1 MFYKVL
7 DSFRI
12 GLFVQN
18 DWYRT
23 NSFFIWLLSF
33 PSTICWK
40 SCWKVAFF
48 SNVCFDTFVKN
59 DMIIGKW
66 VSFCILYSIP
76 FVCQFFSLLYPLCY
90 FGSAVSYD
98 ISHYDIR
105 LPDFWEAKGVPVSW
119 LCEPCTYGVPDPSGS
134 FNLSSSSSTETFQDP
149 RSIWIWNTASAAISC
164 WINFLC
170 SLWWWFC

>member
-12 GLFVQN
+12 DLFVQN
-18 DWYRT
+18 DWYRS

-40 SCWKVAFF
+40 CCFF
-48 SNVCFDTFVKN
+48 FLNVCFDTFVKN

-76 FVCQFFSLLYPLCY
+76 FVCQFFVFIVPSLLLRLCSVIWHQPLWHQ
-90 FGSAVSYD
+90 A
-98 ISHYDIR
+98 
-105 LPDFWEAKGVPVSW
+105 AW
-119 LCEPCTYGVPDPSGS
+119 LLRTQRSPSKLIMWTMYLWCPWSIWFLQS
-134 FNLSSSSSTETFQDP
+134 FFFLHRTFQDP
-149 RSIWIWNTASAAISC
+149 CSIWIWNTASAAISC
-164 WINFLC
+164 WINFFC